1 MLKNRINE
9 LEEKI
14 HPILLFEAGVIGT
27 HPDGSPDLE
36 ALAIMKVA
44 LEHGITAN
52 DFQSLSMRFND
63 LNLKDCTGYDYA
75 VNDIHEQIDAIIP
88 LSSENN
94 KESILCAVL
103 ACSARR
109 LVWQPKTTE
118 KCRKLAVSTFECT
131 VIVYIISLFSN
142 TFICFIILCR
152 H

>member
-36 ALAIMKVA
+36 ALAIMRVA
-44 LEHGITAN
+44 LVFGITAD

-63 LNLKDCTGYDYA
+63 LNLKDGTGFDYA
-75 VNDIHEQIDAIIP
+75 VNDILEQIDAIIP
-88 LSSENN
+88 LSSTNDNEA
-94 KESILCAVL
+94 ILCAVL
-103 ACSARR
+103 ARSARR
-109 LVWQPKTTE
+109 LVWQPKATE
-118 KCRKLAVSTFECT
+118 KCQKQTVSTFECT

-142 TFICFIILCR
+142 TFICFIILCG